1 MKLRVLGC
9 EVYRGGE
16 EKMEATTTKSLL
28 PLRDKIFL
36 AHYGKPSLLG
46 MFDTRK
52 AGFMLKGE
60 EMIWALVR

>member
-1 MKLRVLGC
+1 MGFKGVGKRKWKRPLSKAC
-9 EVYRGGE
+9 Y
-16 EKMEATTTKSLL
+16 